1 MNKLDKYGFNWYNP
15 PENIEIVSTMNLL
28 NEAVF
33 YRFILEDPTQ
43 YMSTTLSVY
52 RSFNLF
58 ITRVENLMNAHI
70 YLHPDY
76 IDSTL
81 NLSDRVARAKELFAP
96 FNELGGNAWYS
107 LTIMEWA
114 DLEDITGEDLTVFKD
129 RTLRVN
135 EVFGVGLLTKMYKV
149 VDAFRYRRQQNSA
162 EAHLAGDF
170 IAQDTYVDFDTQN
183 TEYTG
188 TGISTVDFLDS
199 YEFPNVISYSA
210 DNAYD
215 EFVANLGIRDNNVVT
230 LTTQLNTGDP
240 NAEPLA
246 PNFFPTDKYWDY
258 HRTRTFIS
266 GSSDSNHRY
275 MINEDLTGR
284 RGCPVSPVF
293 SRGNTTN
300 VYQSPT
306 QVFNYNQSQDITD
319 IDFYEA
325 YCFWQISNPSINFG
339 TGLIENDGGVIPY
352 TKNQDNT
359 MQTGVFANFSY
370 ASSNYPKDT
379 RMERANDNN
388 NPRYDAAD
396 IMRLG
401 SRTFFNLND
410 AEFNEY
416 KTASPTN

>member
-43 YMSTTLSVY
+43 YMSPTLSVY

-58 ITRVENLMNAHI
+58 ITRVENLMNTHT

-76 IDSTL
+76 IDSTLL

-107 LTIMEWA
+107 LTIMEWS

-135 EVFGVGLLTKMYKV
+135 EVFDVGLLTKMYKV

-162 EAHLAGDF
+162 ESHLIGEF
-170 IAQDTYVDFDTQN
+170 LGQI
-183 TEYTG
+183 EYT
-188 TGISTVDFLDS
+188 DFYNSNTRWTDNGVSSNSLYDS
-199 YEFPNVISYSA
+199 YSFA
-210 DNAYD
+210 DRANIESSNSNAHD
-215 EFVANLGIRDNNVVT
+215 EFVNVFNQSKANKIT
-230 LTTQLNTGDP
+230 LTTQLNDVAPEDP
-240 NAEPLA
+240 LPSN
-246 PNFFPTDKYWDY
+246 NFRTSKQWLYRGYGTSSFGYDY
-258 HRTRTFIS
+258 NDNQR
-266 GSSDSNHRY
+266 GY
-275 MINEDLTGR
+275 Y
-284 RGCPVSPVF
+284 GCPISPKF
-293 SRGNTTN
+293 SRGNSTN
-300 VYQSPT
+300 YYQSPT
-306 QVFNYNQSQDITD
+306 QVSSYRQYQDITD

-325 YCFWQISNPSINFG
+325 YCFYQKTDGFDFG
-339 TGLIENDGGVIPY
+339 TGLSLNDGGVIPY

-359 MQTGVFANFSY
+359 METDVFANFSDD
-370 ASSNYPKDT
+370 SSSFPQL
-379 RMERANDNN
+379 NN
-388 NPRYDAAD
+388 TTYTLL
-396 IMRLG
+396 LG